1 MEEKAKSSRITLRPL
16 SASKPID
23 VPTSTILIVSENKDG
38 LRFQK
43 ALIAEHLP
51 SCLVISC
58 HSAARAKK
66 IISSR
71 PLDGAII
78 DVRMPQNMGIE
89 LCRQVKEGNS
99 TKQLPVMLAS
109 LNQASPSLRSEG
121 LAAGADG
128 FINGLGDSVEF
139 IARVRI
145 MLRLKHAEDKQ
156 KATKLRLEEV
166 MAEHTAALR
175 SSEERYR
182 RVVEISPDMIIVC
195 ANGKTT
201 FVSEAGKG
209 ILRAS
214 SIEQLVGIPIED
226 LIHPDSRPV
235 MAQLLSNCVEKGKK
249 IPFVEAQFLALDGT
263 PIDVETKAV
272 SFPRFGQNHIQL
284 IVRDITER
292 KQMSERFR
300 QAQRMEAV
308 GLLAGGVAHDFNNI
322 ITIVR
327 GYTELVEENL
337 DDSGSIKKDLNEIK
351 KATEK
356 AAALTRQLLAFSRR
370 QVLEPKALDLNAIVT
385 DMERMLNRTI
395 GANIEFVT
403 DLDPNLGTI
412 KADRSHIEQVILN
425 LVVNA
430 RDAIETIG
438 KVTIST
444 QNVIFKAQDIEKRHL
459 DVDVG
464 SYVLLKVSDTGRGM
478 DSETTFRIFEPFFST
493 KEKGTGL
500 GLSTVYGI
508 TKQSGGEIK
517 VRSII
522 NNGTTFFIYLP
533 IVNDRTSLD
542 EVSRIEAG
550 VARGW
555 ETVLLVEDEK
565 PVRTLTTRL
574 LKRAG
579 YSVLAACHG
588 REAIQLARQHDGDIH
603 LILTDVVMPEM
614 GGTELVGHLHTVNP
628 NMRILF
634 MSGYS
639 NEAVQGI
646 NDLFSNTCFLEK
658 PFSYKELIH
667 KVRSALDGEPVSIR

>member
-1 MEEKAKSSRITLRPL
+1 VEEKVKSSRITLRPL

-23 VPTSTILIVSENKDG
+23 VPTSTILIVSENKDS

-58 HSAARAKK
+58 QSVSKAEK

-78 DVRMPQNMGIE
+78 DVRMPQNKGIE
-89 LCRQVKEGNS
+89 LCRHVKESNS
-99 TKQLPVMLAS
+99 TKQLSVMLAS
-109 LNQASPSLRSEG
+109 LNPSSPSLRSEG
-121 LAAGADG
+121 LDAGADG
-128 FINGLGDSVEF
+128 FINGLLDSVEF

-195 ANGKTT
+195 ADGKTT
-201 FVSEAGKG
+201 FVSEAGKE

-226 LIHPDSRPV
+226 LIHPDSRPD
-235 MAQLLSNCVEKGKK
+235 MAQLLSNCLEKGKK
-249 IPFVEAQFLALDGT
+249 IPFLEAKFLAFDGT
-263 PIDVETKAV
+263 AIDVETKAV

-322 ITIVR
+322 ITTVR
-327 GYTELVEENL
+327 GYTELVDENL
-337 DDSGSIKKDLNEIK
+337 DDSGTVKEDLNEIK
-351 KATEK
+351 KATER

-370 QVLEPKALDLNAIVT
+370 QVLEPKALDLNTIVT
-385 DMERMLNRTI
+385 DMKRMLNRTI
-395 GANIEFVT
+395 GANVEFVT
-403 DLDPNLGTI
+403 NLDPNLGTI
-412 KADRSHIEQVILN
+412 KADRSHIEQVIMN

-430 RDAIETIG
+430 RDAIETTG

-444 QNVIFKAQDIEKRHL
+444 QNVFLKAHDIEKKQL
-459 DVDVG
+459 DLG
-464 SYVLLKVSDTGRGM
+464 AGRYALLKISDTGRGM
-478 DSETTFRIFEPFFST
+478 DPETAFRIFEPFFST

-508 TKQSGGEIK
+508 TKQSGGEVK
-517 VRSII
+517 VSSILD
-522 NNGTTFFIYLP
+522 NGSTFFIYLP
-533 IVNDRTSLD
+533 IVDDRASLN

-565 PVRTLTTRL
+565 PVRTLATRL
-574 LKRAG
+574 LERAG
-579 YSVLAACHG
+579 YNVLAACHG
-588 REAIQLARQHDGDIH
+588 REAIQLAQHHDGKIH
-603 LILTDVVMPEM
+603 IILTDVVMPEM
-614 GGTELVGHLHTVNP
+614 GGAELVEHLHAVNP
-628 NMRILF
+628 DMRMLF

-646 NDLFSNTCFLEK
+646 NGLFANICFLEK

-667 KVRSALDGEPVSIR
+667 KVRSVLDGEPVFLR